1 MLTNEEIAT
10 RIQDGQKDLMPLLW
24 ERVERFARQ
33 QVKRSVYGKQLEDDL
48 FQSAYIALAS
58 AVERFDESKA
68 AFLTWNA
75 YYLRTAFAE
84 AAGCRRGN
92 DPMRGALSLDTPL
105 PGTEEFTLADTI
117 ADPSDPIAVTE
128 NEIWHEELHAAMQEA
143 LDALPDD
150 LREVIRQRYYN
161 TRTVAR
167 IAAATGHTPA
177 EVNTMERRAIRQI
190 RQERRLRA
198 FAYSDADIYSAG
210 LRGVGVRAF
219 VSNHT
224 SCTENA
230 VLRME
235 SGQL

>member
-1 MLTNEEIAT
+1 M
-10 RIQDGQKDLMPLLW
+10 R
-24 ERVERFARQ
+24 AR
-33 QVKRSVYGKQLEDDL
+33 
-48 FQSAYIALAS
+48 
-58 AVERFDESKA
+58 
-68 AFLTWNA
+68 
-75 YYLRTAFAE
+75 
-84 AAGCRRGN
+84 
-92 DPMRGALSLDTPL
+92 P
-105 PGTEEFTLADTI
+105 
-117 ADPSDPIAVTE
+117 
-128 NEIWHEELHAAMQEA
+128 HAAMQEA

-167 IAAATGHTPA
+167 IAAATDHTPA
-177 EVNTMERRAIRQI
+177 EVNTMERRAIRQL

-210 LRGVGVRAF
+210 LSGVGVRAF

>member
-10 RIQDGQKDLMPLLW
+10 RIRDGQKDLMPLLW

-68 AFLTWNA
+68 AFLTWYA

-177 EVNTMERRAIRQI
+177 EVNTMERRAIRQD
-190 RQERRLRA
+190 RK
-198 FAYSDADIYSAG
+198 S
-210 LRGVGVRAF
+210 VV
-219 VSNHT
+219 
-224 SCTENA
+224 
-230 VLRME
+230 
-235 SGQL
+235 